1 MGWLDFASILALLIE
16 IGLPITLAV
25 WVWKKYRISWAIFF
39 LGMALFLLSLIRI
52 PLNNWV
58 TLIIQRNFSLET
70 YVILTALFASF
81 TAALFEEGVRVLGL
95 GLIIK
100 GKTYHKGLMYGI
112 GHGGGGEAMVMI
124 GFSGLANYIVYK
136 FMPGLVPGISEAY
149 SSIQWYMPLVGAMER
164 VFAIAVQIFFS
175 ILIVQ
180 AFINKKYYYIAIA
193 FALHLMLD
201 FLAVYVNYKFS
212 IVMAEVVVF
221 VFALISIIFII
232 MMRPR
237 ESKHGDTAVS

>member
-16 IGLPITLAV
+16 IGLPIALAV
-25 WVWKKYRISWAIFF
+25 WVWKKYRVSWAIFF
-39 LGMALFLLSLIRI
+39 LGMALFLLSLIRM

-58 TLIIQRNFSLET
+58 TLIVQLNFSLET

-112 GHGGGGEAMVMI
+112 GHGRGGEAMVMI

-136 FMPGLVPGISEAY
+136 FMPGLVPGVPWKGY
-149 SSIQWYMPLVGAMER
+149 LP
-164 VFAIAVQIFFS
+164 
-175 ILIVQ
+175 
-180 AFINKKYYYIAIA
+180 
-193 FALHLMLD
+193 
-201 FLAVYVNYKFS
+201 
-212 IVMAEVVVF
+212 
-221 VFALISIIFII
+221 
-232 MMRPR
+232 
-237 ESKHGDTAVS
+237 